1 VYDWLLFLHLIAA
14 FLLAVTIVMYSA
26 VALGATTDRR
36 MLFVADRCWDVGGL
50 GTLIFGIWLALNL
63 EQYDFFDFW
72 ILLALVLW
80 LVATGLGQSVQ
91 RRIGGDDARAV
102 ALGATTSPRMLFVA
116 DRCWDVGGLGTLIF
130 GIWLA
135 LNLDQY
141 DFFDGWILLALFLWF
156 VATGLG
162 QSVQRRIG
170 GDDIRSVIA
179 LHWIRTIV
187 VIGLLVTMIWK
198 PGA

>member
-1 VYDWLLFLHLIAA
+1 VYHTLLFFHLIAA

-26 VALGATTDRR
+26 VALGAT
-36 MLFVADRCWDVGGL
+36 
-50 GTLIFGIWLALNL
+50 
-63 EQYDFFDFW
+63 
-72 ILLALVLW
+72 
-80 LVATGLGQSVQ
+80 S
-91 RRIGGDDARAV
+91 
-102 ALGATTSPRMLFVA
+102 SPRMLFVA

-141 DFFDGWILLALFLWF
+141 DFFDFWILFALLLWF

-162 QSVQRRIG
+162 QTVQRRIG
-170 GDDIRSVIA
+170 GDDASAVAA
-179 LHWIRTIV
+179 LHWLRTIV
-187 VIGLLVTMIWK
+187 VIALLVTMVWK

>member
-1 VYDWLLFLHLIAA
+1 MYHGLLFFHLIAA
-14 FLLAVTIVMYSA
+14 FLLAVPIVMYSA
-26 VALGATTDRR
+26 VALRATSSPR

-63 EQYDFFDFW
+63 EQYDFFD
-72 ILLALVLW
+72 
-80 LVATGLGQSVQ
+80 
-91 RRIGGDDARAV
+91 
-102 ALGATTSPRMLFVA
+102 
-116 DRCWDVGGLGTLIF
+116 
-130 GIWLA
+130 
-135 LNLDQY
+135 
-141 DFFDGWILLALFLWF
+141 GWILLALLLWF

-162 QSVQRRIG
+162 QTVQRGIG